1 MPDISMCEGKGC
13 DVKNTCYRFTAK
25 PSKFM
30 QSYVMPDVPP
40 IENEGCEYY
49 WNNNYNSALSKP
61 YFGT

>member
-30 QSYVMPDVPP
+30 QSYVMPDVQPG
-40 IENEGCEYY
+40 GCDLY
-49 WNNNYNSALSKP
+49 WNTNKQ
-61 YFGT
+61 